1 MKQIL
6 AFVLFFLIYDVGI
19 SQNPDW
25 TDPIQR
31 RSLYPEDVYL
41 TGFSSEVLR
50 KTESID
56 ELRQKHLGIAK
67 AQLVESISVNIKSSA
82 TLNLENLNSQS
93 LEQFKQASVS
103 FSEAKFSGLKTE
115 NWYDEKRK
123 IIYVFAYVRISELI
137 RACKADIVE
146 KSGLLKR
153 KIDAADAYATAG
165 NLEQAL
171 KSYYQCFPIIRDIEQ
186 NEAMLVAIGK
196 EPMPRGT
203 ENDELRINKS
213 IANLR
218 KERIHSLDDV
228 CILMSDGIWQ
238 QLEGLNFS
246 ASIALGSFTYRDS
259 RAGSEFSSRLVS
271 CLEQKMVRR
280 GFTIGSALNRDNEKS
295 ISASAGLLFS
305 GTYWEEGE
313 NLKIVGNLRSLKTNN
328 TIAGVEELL
337 PKQWC
342 NDNSVKYLADN
353 YQQAVSRQKQFAENE
368 IVGQGMIAELW
379 TNQGKDNPIFKQ
391 GDTMR
396 VYIRVSQPCFIRL
409 IYYFSDG
416 TRTLLLDNRFIG
428 DDKIGQTI
436 LLPDQFVCDAPFGSE
451 TIQLI
456 AQSGPFKQL
465 TVSNKDGYKL
475 IIDDVGSIL
484 ANVRGMKPIGQL
496 EFITEKRLDLTTLPH

>member
-6 AFVLFFLIYDVGI
+6 AFAFLFLFYNVGI

-31 RSLYPEDVYL
+31 KTLYPEGLYL

-82 TLNLENLNSQS
+82 TLNLENLNSKS

-115 NWYDEKRK
+115 NWYDEKKK
-123 IIYVFAYVRISELI
+123 IIYVFAYVRIAELI

-153 KIDAADAYATAG
+153 KIDAADAYSNAG

-171 KSYYQCFPIIRDIEQ
+171 KSYYQCFPIIREIEQ

-196 EPMPRGT
+196 EPMPPET
-203 ENDELRINKS
+203 EDNELRISKS

-218 KERIHSLDDV
+218 KERIHTIDDV

-238 QLEGLNFS
+238 QLEGLNFP

-259 RAGSEFSSRLVS
+259 RAGSEFSSRLAS

-280 GFTIGSALNRDNEKS
+280 GFTIVSASNYGNETS
-295 ISASAGLLFS
+295 ISEPAGLLFS

-313 NLKIVGNLRSLKTNN
+313 NLKIVGNLRSLKTNS

-337 PKQWC
+337 PKKWC
-342 NDNSVKYLADN
+342 DDNSVKYLADN
-353 YQQAVSRQKQFAENE
+353 YQQAVTRQKQFAENE

-379 TNQGKDNPIFKQ
+379 TNRGKDNPIFKQ

-396 VYIRVSQPCFIRL
+396 VYIRVSQPCYIRL

-416 TRTLLLDNRFIG
+416 TRTLLLDNRFIS
-428 DDKIGQTI
+428 DDKIGKSI
-436 LLPDQFVCDAPFGSE
+436 LLPDQFVCDAPYGSE

-465 TVSNKDGYKL
+465 TVNIKDGYRL
-475 IIDDVGSIL
+475 IVDDIGSIL
-484 ANVRGMKPIGQL
+484 ANVRGMKAVGQL
-496 EFITEKRLDLTTLPH
+496 DFITEKRLDLTTLPQ